1 MSVEKDLVEW
11 FIDIAW
17 DELHGEEEYEVDK
30 LTDLLNDRLKKIK
43 QEVEEGRDE
52 E

>member
-17 DELHGEEEYEVDK
+17 DELHGEEEYDVDK
-30 LTDLLNDRLKKIK
+30 LTDLLKDRLKKIK
-43 QEVEEGRDE
+43 QELEEE
-52 E
+52 L